1 MRLLIFVNCIITSL
15 WMKKQ
20 KEELFLS
27 IIKSYSVGNGD
38 MFYIEHNSD
47 NLSIID
53 CCLNSQNKEKI
64 LDEILSISKRKEIMR
79 FISTHPDE
87 DHIYGL
93 ELLNAKLNIT
103 NFYCVRNNAKKEN
116 YSVSFNEYK
125 KLRDSNKAFYIKKN
139 SQRKWMNQGDEVRGS
154 SGINILWP
162 DESNIDFEKELQ
174 KVENKESANDI
185 SAIIQ
190 YKLNNGVTALWMG
203 DLTTE
208 FMKKIENEVDW
219 KKTDL
224 LFAPHHSRESGRI
237 PASIL
242 SKLNPNLIIVG
253 EGDSKDLYYYPGYN
267 TITQNSAGNIMFDC
281 VEKDI
286 HVYVSEFDY
295 TNDCLQKRTGQL
307 RTYAGLKYIGSIN
320 THN

>member
-1 MRLLIFVNCIITSL
+1 M
-15 WMKKQ
+15 
-20 KEELFLS
+20 S

-47 NLSIID
+47 NFSIID
-53 CCLNSQNKEKI
+53 CCLNNQNQEKI
-64 LDEILSISKRKEIMR
+64 LDEILKISKRKGIVR

-87 DHIYGL
+87 DHIQGL
-93 ELLNAKLNIT
+93 ELLNNKLNIT

-116 YSVSFNEYK
+116 YSISFEEYK

-154 SGINILWP
+154 AGINILWP
-162 DESNIDFEKELQ
+162 DESNIDFKKELQ

-190 YKLNNGVTALWMG
+190 YKLSNGITALWLG

-208 FMKKIENEVDW
+208 FMEKIENKVNWGEI
-219 KKTDL
+219 DL
-224 LFAPHHSRESGRI
+224 LFAPHHSRKSGRV
-237 PASIL
+237 PTSIL
-242 SKLNPNLIIVG
+242 SKLNPKLIVVG
-253 EGDSKDLYYYPGYN
+253 EGSSKDLYYYSGYS
-267 TITQNSAGNIMFDC
+267 TITQNKSGNIVFDC

-286 HVYVSEFDY
+286 HVYVSEFNY
-295 TNDCLQKRTGQL
+295 INDHLQKRKNIAQS
-307 RTYAGLKYIGSIN
+307 YEDLKYIGSIY

>member
-1 MRLLIFVNCIITSL
+1 M
-15 WMKKQ
+15 Q
-20 KEELFLS
+20 KEDLYLS

-47 NLSIID
+47 NFSIID
-53 CCLNSQNKEKI
+53 CCLNNQNQEKI
-64 LDEILSISKRKEIMR
+64 LDEILKISKRKGIVR

-87 DHIYGL
+87 DHIHGL
-93 ELLNAKLNIT
+93 ELLNNKLNIT
-103 NFYCVRNNAKKEN
+103 NFYCVRNNAKKED
-116 YSVSFNEYK
+116 YSISFEEYK

-154 SGINILWP
+154 AGINILWP
-162 DESNIDFEKELQ
+162 DESNIDFKKELQ

-190 YKLNNGVTALWMG
+190 YKLSNGITALWLG

-208 FMKKIENEVDW
+208 FMEKIENKVNW
-219 KKTDL
+219 GKIDL
-224 LFAPHHSRESGRI
+224 LFAPHHSRKSGRV
-237 PASIL
+237 PTSIL
-242 SKLNPNLIIVG
+242 SKLNPKLIVVG
-253 EGDSKDLYYYPGYN
+253 EGSSKDLYYYSGYS
-267 TITQNSAGNIMFDC
+267 TITQNKSGDIMFDC

-286 HVYVSEFDY
+286 HVYVSKFNY
-295 TNDCLQKRTGQL
+295 INDHLQKRRNIAQS
-307 RTYAGLKYIGSIN
+307 YEDLKYIGSIY

>member
-1 MRLLIFVNCIITSL
+1 M
-15 WMKKQ
+15 Q
-20 KEELFLS
+20 KEELYLS

-38 MFYIEHNSD
+38 MFYIDHNSD
-47 NLSIID
+47 NFSIID
-53 CCLNSQNKEKI
+53 CCLNNQNQEKI
-64 LDEILSISKRKEIMR
+64 LDEVLKISKRKGIVR

-87 DHIYGL
+87 DHIHGL
-93 ELLNAKLNIT
+93 ELLNKKLNIT

-116 YSVSFNEYK
+116 YSISFEEYK
-125 KLRDSNKAFYIKKN
+125 KLRDSNKAFYITKD

-154 SGINILWP
+154 AGINILWP
-162 DESNIDFEKELQ
+162 DESNTDFKRELQ

-190 YKLNNGVTALWMG
+190 YKLSNGITALWLG

-208 FMKKIENEVDW
+208 FMEKIENKVNW
-219 KKTDL
+219 KKVDL
-224 LFAPHHSRESGRI
+224 LFAPHHSRKSGRI
-237 PASIL
+237 PTSIL
-242 SKLNPNLIIVG
+242 LKLNPKLIVVG
-253 EGDSKDLYYYPGYN
+253 EGSSKDLYYYSEYN
-267 TITQNSAGNIMFDC
+267 TITQNKSGNIVFDC

-295 TNDCLQKRTGQL
+295 INKHLQKRNNISQN
-307 RTYAGLKYIGSIN
+307 YKGLKYIGSIY

>member
-1 MRLLIFVNCIITSL
+1 M
-15 WMKKQ
+15 Q
-20 KEELFLS
+20 KEDLYLS

-47 NLSIID
+47 NFSIID
-53 CCLNSQNKEKI
+53 CCLNNQNQEKI
-64 LDEILSISKRKEIMR
+64 LDEILKISKRKGIVR

-87 DHIYGL
+87 DHIQGL
-93 ELLNAKLNIT
+93 ELLNNKLNIT

-116 YSVSFNEYK
+116 YSISFEEYK

-154 SGINILWP
+154 AGINILWP
-162 DESNIDFEKELQ
+162 DESNIDFKKELQ

-190 YKLNNGVTALWMG
+190 YKLSNGITALWLG

-208 FMKKIENEVDW
+208 FMEKIENKVNWGEI
-219 KKTDL
+219 DL
-224 LFAPHHSRESGRI
+224 LFAPHHSRKSGRV
-237 PASIL
+237 PTSIL
-242 SKLNPNLIIVG
+242 SKLNPKLIVVG
-253 EGDSKDLYYYPGYN
+253 EGSSKDLYYYSGYS
-267 TITQNSAGNIMFDC
+267 TITQNKSGNIVFDC

-286 HVYVSEFDY
+286 HVYVSEFNY
-295 TNDCLQKRTGQL
+295 INDHLQKRKNIAQS
-307 RTYAGLKYIGSIN
+307 YEDLKYIGSIY